1 MGGGKDK
8 NLYVV
13 NRDNMG
19 GFNAVDNSQIV
30 QSIPLISTGIWGKP
44 VYWQNTVYLSDWTYL
59 MIFPLSNGLLPTTPV
74 KIRHG
79 FGYPGAIPAIS
90 SNGSSGG
97 VLWMVQPS
105 AAGECL
111 VKGGKAAILHAYD
124 PTSVSELYNSTQ
136 AGNRDSAGPATN
148 FIVPTI
154 ANGKVYVATQTELDV
169 YGLFPN

>member
-1 MGGGKDK
+1 MAVGGGKDK

-30 QSIPLISTGIWGKP
+30 QSIPLTGSTGIWGKP

-59 MIFPLSNGLLPTTPV
+59 MIFPLNNGLLPTTPV

-90 SNGSSGG
+90 SNGISDGI
-97 VLWMVQPS
+97 LWMIQPQ
-105 AAGECL
+105 G
-111 VKGGKAAILHAYD
+111 VVMQGKGGKAAVLHAWD
-124 PTSVSELYNSTQ
+124 P
-136 AGNRDSAGPATN
+136 
-148 FIVPTI
+148 
-154 ANGKVYVATQTELDV
+154 
-169 YGLFPN
+169 